1 MLFIELVPVEENV
14 ATTRFK
20 LRFETVADFVALVNA
35 CNERRIVIRNFG
47 ASSMTVIAFDAEISL
62 ENLRR
67 LCEHVEDG
75 HVMAET
81 VALEADYTGERWP

>member
-1 MLFIELVPVEENV
+1 M
-14 ATTRFK
+14 
-20 LRFETVADFVALVNA
+20 
-35 CNERRIVIRNFG
+35 IRNFG